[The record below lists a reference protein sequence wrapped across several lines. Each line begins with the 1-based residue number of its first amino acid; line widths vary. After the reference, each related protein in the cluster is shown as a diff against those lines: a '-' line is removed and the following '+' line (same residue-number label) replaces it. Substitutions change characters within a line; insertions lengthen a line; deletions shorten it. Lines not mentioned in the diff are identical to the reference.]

1 MHRHHRLGR
10 QPGGKIRRLRAIH
23 RNLTQRTAA
32 ARRAEMRNEQIQRRP
47 PGERGARRFGTATA
61 AAGGGESLALYL
73 VYQDRRH
80 LPQRVRV
87 FMDFLTGELPA

>member
-1 MHRHHRLGR
+1 MNRSSGARPASAARGDLELR
-10 QPGGKIRRLRAIH
+10 PPPPGGG
-23 RNLTQRTAA
+23 
-32 ARRAEMRNEQIQRRP
+32 P
-47 PGERGARRFGTATA
+47 
-61 AAGGGESLALYL
+61 ESLALYL